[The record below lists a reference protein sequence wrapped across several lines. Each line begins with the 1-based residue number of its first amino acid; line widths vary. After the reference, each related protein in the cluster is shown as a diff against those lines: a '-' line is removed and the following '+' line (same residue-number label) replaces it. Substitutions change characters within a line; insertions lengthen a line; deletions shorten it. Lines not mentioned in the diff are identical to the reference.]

1 MLKTITELVARLTPE
16 AGGQN
21 IAGTHRWLLLAIG
34 LGTTLA
40 PLNSTM
46 IAVALPR
53 IQSDLEVTVSQTT
66 WLVTIYLVAMAVGQ
80 PIGGRLGDLFGRRQM
95 YLIGLIWFGIAS
107 AACAFAPNLSL
118 LVLFRTMQAMAGA
131 LTFPTGA

>member
-1 MLKTITELVARLTPE
+1 MVKATVDRAANSGPQSANT
-16 AGGQN
+16 GF
-21 IAGTHRWLLLAIG
+21 AGTHRWLLLAIG